1 MDRLNW
7 LRAQHEQGRLRDL
20 TPVQR
25 GADGQVRLVGGD
37 DPLRDFSSNDY
48 LGLSVHPQLVAGSR
62 DFLDRSGCGAG
73 ASRLMSGDLD
83 LHHLL
88 EAEVAALKGQEA
100 ALLFGSGYQANCGI
114 IPALVGR
121 SDVIFSDRLN
131 HASIHDGC
139 LLSRARVVRFRHND
153 MEHLEELLQSRRG
166 SGEALIIAESLY
178 SMDGDRCP
186 LADLV
191 ILKNRYGCLLM
202 IDEAHATGVYG
213 AHGGGIIEEE
223 GLTGEVDL
231 AMGTFG
237 KALGSY
243 GAYVAASREMIDFL
257 VNRARS
263 FIYST
268 ALPPA
273 VIGAS
278 LAAVRLVRE
287 QPELRSALATRVTA
301 FRQALRRRAIEPI
314 GVSQIMPVLVGDNAR
329 TVAVAARL
337 RQQGVFV
344 TAVRP
349 PTVPEGTARLRFS
362 VTLHLEEKDLNATA
376 AMLASILAEKT

>member
-7 LRAQHEQGRLRDL
+7 LRAQQEQGRLRNL

-25 GADGQVRLVGGD
+25 GPDGQVRLIGGD
-37 DPLRDFSSNDY
+37 ASLRDFSSNDY
-48 LGLSVHPQLVAGSR
+48 LALSVHPQLVAVSR
-62 DFLDRSGCGAG
+62 DFLTRCGCGAG

-88 EAEVAALKGQEA
+88 EEEVAALKGQEA

-153 MEHLEELLQSRRG
+153 MAHLEELLRSRRG
-166 SGEALIIAESLY
+166 TGEALIIAESLY

-186 LADLV
+186 LAELV
-191 ILKNRYGCLLM
+191 MLKKRYGCLLM
-202 IDEAHATGVYG
+202 IDEAHATGLYG

-223 GLTGEVDL
+223 GRTGEVDL

-287 QPELRSALATRVTA
+287 RPELRSALADRVAA
-301 FRQALRRRAIEPI
+301 FRQALRQFDIEPL
-314 GVSQIMPVLVGDNAR
+314 GASQIMPVVVGDSAR
-329 TVAVAARL
+329 SVTVAARL
-337 RQQGVFV
+337 RQQGIFV

-362 VTLHLEEKDLNATA
+362 VTLHLDEKDLNATA
-376 AMLASILAEKT
+376 ALLAPILAEKP